1 MKNNKAILIQNLYK
15 NYGNIKAV
23 NNLNLEAN
31 YGQIFGL
38 LGPNGAGKTTI
49 IRILNCILKPS
60 SGNAQ
65 ILGFDVLEQTNDVKK
80 NTGYLPETPALYEK
94 LTPEEYLEFVGE
106 LYYMPKNLIKNR
118 IKDLLELFDL
128 DNRKTDL
135 IGKYSKGM
143 KQKVNICAAL
153 IHDPKI
159 LFLDEPTS
167 NLDPTSAKIVKDLIK
182 SLVKDANKTIFIC
195 THLLNV
201 AEELCD
207 KIGIIDKGSLLI
219 EGTPKDL
226 ISSGRYKDLED
237 SYLKILDTS
246 HDKDLLRWRKKK

>member
-1 MKNNKAILIQNLYK
+1 
-15 NYGNIKAV
+15 
-23 NNLNLEAN
+23 
-31 YGQIFGL
+31 
-38 LGPNGAGKTTI
+38 
-49 IRILNCILKPS
+49 
-60 SGNAQ
+60 
-65 ILGFDVLEQTNDVKK
+65 
-80 NTGYLPETPALYEK
+80 
-94 LTPEEYLEFVGE
+94 
-106 LYYMPKNLIKNR
+106 MPKNLIKNR

-135 IGKYSKGM
+135 IVKYSKGM

-219 EGTPKDL
+219 EGTPKEL

-237 SYLKILDTS
+237 AYLKILDTS
-246 HDKDLLRWRKKK
+246 HDKDLLKWRKKK

>member
-167 NLDPTSAKIVKDLIK
+167 NLDPASAKIVKNLIK
-182 SLVKDANKTIFIC
+182 KLAKDAKKTIFIC

-201 AEELCD
+201 AIELCD
-207 KIGIIDKGSLLI
+207 KIGILDKGTLLV
-219 EGTPKDL
+219 EGTPEE
-226 ISSGRYKDLED
+226 IINSGDYMNLED
-237 SYLKILDTS
+237 AYLKILDTS